1 MKIVVCNISF
11 SRILVLLY
19 FLGGPRSR
27 GASRGNRGNR
37 NGNNR
42 AKYAE
47 DFDFEEANS
56 KFHKEEIEKELL
68 KVLKK
73 VKIEDEVRDG
83 SHISDIFFQT
93 AIWMPH
99 GQLLAIIKESLTQPM
114 LITAF
119 LHFRP
124 EVHRE
129 PHNSSGRASS
139 TVLTGNLP
147 CLITSLHR
155 LNPLGYSP

>member
-1 MKIVVCNISF
+1 MGPSLNPFSWPKVCSKHKGDPIKTVICDISF
-11 SRILVLLY
+11 SRVLLFI

-83 SHISDIFFQT
+83 NHIFS
-93 AIWMPH
+93 
-99 GQLLAIIKESLTQPM
+99 
-114 LITAF
+114 
-119 LHFRP
+119 
-124 EVHRE
+124 
-129 PHNSSGRASS
+129 
-139 TVLTGNLP
+139 NLV
-147 CLITSLHR
+147 
-155 LNPLGYSP
+155 

>member
-1 MKIVVCNISF
+1 MGPSLNSVFKSVLIIKGIR
-11 SRILVLLY
+11 SRQLSVIFLFHEFCYLF

-83 SHISDIFFQT
+83 NHIFS
-93 AIWMPH
+93 
-99 GQLLAIIKESLTQPM
+99 
-114 LITAF
+114 
-119 LHFRP
+119 
-124 EVHRE
+124 
-129 PHNSSGRASS
+129 
-139 TVLTGNLP
+139 NLV
-147 CLITSLHR
+147 
-155 LNPLGYSP
+155 